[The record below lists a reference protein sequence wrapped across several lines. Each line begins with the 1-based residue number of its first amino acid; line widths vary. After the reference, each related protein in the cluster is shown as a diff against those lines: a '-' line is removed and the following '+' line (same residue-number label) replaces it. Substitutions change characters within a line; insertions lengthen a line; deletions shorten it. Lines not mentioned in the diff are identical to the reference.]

1 MKNMKNKIILQIVA
15 ILLTLI
21 LVVSVTAC
29 ILQNNSNT
37 NGNNN
42 IQTPDDPNR
51 EPIDYTNSM
60 LLVDAIF
67 NLYSIY
73 DIDYEQAMLAAI
85 RAYVDATG
93 DKYAYFF
100 TAEELEEL
108 MSENNGD
115 FYGIG
120 VQVIFDYDEHCME
133 IMLVMPNSPAVGKL
147 EIGDKVTHI
156 YADGEKIA
164 LADVVAENIEKLTKI
179 YPSFTEE
186 EINIA
191 AGNQA
196 LDYAVSKLKGPE
208 GTNAHFVVNRDG
220 KVIDM
225 NITRAK
231 VKTVSVRS
239 KVSIRDSKVGIVS
252 ISQFDL
258 TTPTQFKECMNDLI
272 SKGCEKFVFD
282 VRNNPGGDLASITAV
297 LSMILNKGDVVIST
311 KSASGAEEITKVDVV
326 NYAGNYSTCNI
337 TEAEI
342 GMYGKYEMVVLA
354 DANTASAAELFTA
367 ALRDHNKAKI
377 VGVKTYGK
385 GSVQSILPLSSS
397 GGEGAIKLTTMLYYP
412 PCGEGYNGIGIAP
425 HYEVELSG
433 IAKETHF
440 YKLTEEIDNQ
450 LQKAVS
456 LLID

>member
-37 NGNNN
+37 YGNNN

-208 GTNAHFVVNRDG
+208 GTNAHFIVNRDG

-231 VKTVSVRS
+231 VITVSVRS